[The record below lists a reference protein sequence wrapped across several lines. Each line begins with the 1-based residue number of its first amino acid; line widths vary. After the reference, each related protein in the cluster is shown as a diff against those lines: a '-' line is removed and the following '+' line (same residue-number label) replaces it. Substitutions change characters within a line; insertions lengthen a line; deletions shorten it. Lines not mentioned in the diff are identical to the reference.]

1 MKIAFALMFG
11 MVLGGAAVWS
21 SFPRPASTHSAVSA
35 ASPPPP
41 GLAVVA
47 AAQGRVE
54 GRTENIEVEASADG
68 VIRSLVV
75 REGQRVAKDEIIG
88 EIACDN
94 LDSEVRA
101 LDASRESARQ
111 ARVRLLRGSR
121 DEERRVADQEV
132 VSAQAILDQARREN
146 DRMQFLAAKD
156 VAPRQSAENAKRD
169 LATAEAALRA
179 AHEKQK
185 LVNAGPLPEE
195 ISKADA
201 DLLAAEERLR
211 ATIAQREKCVIRAPI
226 SGTITRLNMRA
237 GQAFSTVMPHPIV
250 TMADLSVQRI
260 RAEVDERDLS
270 RIKVNQRVRIQVEGF
285 REPFAGK
292 VIWTSVVM
300 GRKTARST
308 DPADKSDRD
317 ILETLIAPEPLAAR
331 LPLGLRVVVEFLAD

>member
-1 MKIAFALMFG
+1 MKIASALVFG
-11 MVLGGAAVWS
+11 MVLGGVAVWS
-21 SFPRPASTHSAVSA
+21 RFPRPAATHAAVTA
-35 ASPPPP
+35 ASLPLP
-41 GLAVVA
+41 GPSVVA

-68 VIRSLVV
+68 VIRSLAV
-75 REGQRVAKDEIIG
+75 REGQRVAKYGIIG

-101 LDASRESARQ
+101 LEASRESARQ

-132 VSAQAILDQARREN
+132 VSAQVIVDQARREN

-156 VAPRQSAENAKRD
+156 VAPRQSAENARRD

-179 AHEKQK
+179 ANEKQK

-211 ATIAQREKCVIRAPI
+211 ATMAQREKCVIRAPI
-226 SGTITRLNMRA
+226 SGTITRVNMRA

-250 TMADLSVQRI
+250 TMADLSEQRI

-270 RIKVNQRVRIQVEGF
+270 RIRVNQRVRIQAEGF
-285 REPFAGK
+285 QQPFAGK

-317 ILETLIAPEPLAAR
+317 ILETLIAPERSAVR
-331 LPLGLRVVVEFLAD
+331 LPVGLRVVVEFLAN